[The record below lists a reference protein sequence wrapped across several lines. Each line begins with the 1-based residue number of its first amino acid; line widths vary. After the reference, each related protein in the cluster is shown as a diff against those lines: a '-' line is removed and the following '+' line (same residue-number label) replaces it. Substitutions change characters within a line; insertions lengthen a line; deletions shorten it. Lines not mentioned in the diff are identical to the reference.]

1 MSPRG
6 YNSPVR
12 QKAAAIT
19 REIILD
25 AAVDLFFD
33 RGYAATSIG
42 DVAERADVSPNTVYA
57 IFGNKAQLVLSLVNR
72 VNEDPEIEAWVAR
85 AIAADSGA
93 EVVETIAQGAG
104 AIVVTQFKVFSV
116 LTDSALAHHDIAEN
130 TQGALDFYRG
140 RLRTVAERLA
150 ELGALRSE
158 VSVDEAADVLW
169 FLFGLTS
176 WRKLHDLEWG
186 PDRALAWLTR
196 QAKFAVLAD

>member
-72 VNEDPEIEAWVAR
+72 VNEDPEIEACVAR

-104 AIVVTQFKVFSV
+104 AVVVNQFKVFSV

-140 RLRTVAERLA
+140 RLHAVAERLA
-150 ELGALRSE
+150 ELGTLRSE
-158 VSVDEAADVLW
+158 VSIDEAADVLW